1 VSCGNF
7 RPGCRRETIAN
18 LRVSQAT
25 VDTGRGGAQD
35 RRRHRTPLEEGERL
49 AVDYFLKIDGIPGE
63 SKDSKHKDEI
73 DVEAWSWGEVNPVQ
87 HGSGSGA
94 GAGKVQVQD
103 FNFTARFSK
112 ASPSLMLSCASGK
125 HLKSAVLTARRGD
138 KAQAEFLTFSL
149 SDVLVSSYQ
158 TAGAEA
164 GDVAPVD
171 SVSLNFSKIQI
182 EYKEQKADGSLG
194 GSIKAGW
201 DVKQNKQL

>member
-1 VSCGNF
+1 M
-7 RPGCRRETIAN
+7 
-18 LRVSQAT
+18 
-25 VDTGRGGAQD
+25 
-35 RRRHRTPLEEGERL
+35 
-49 AVDYFLKIDGIPGE
+49 AVDYFLRIDGIPGE

-87 HGSGSGA
+87 HGPGSGV
-94 GAGKVQVQD
+94 GAGKVQMQD
-103 FNFTARFSK
+103 FNFTTRFSK
-112 ASPSLMLSCASGK
+112 ASPSLMLACASGK
-125 HLKSAVLTARRGD
+125 HLKSAVLTARRGGD

-171 SVSLNFSKIQI
+171 SVSLNFAKIQI

-201 DVKQNKQL
+201 DAKQNKQL